1 VCCLILIVD
10 YRIFVGELDNCLQL
24 LPHDV
29 HVGCKVLF
37 PEHPEASHP
46 LHPNTPE
53 GTPEDSPRPGEIPL
67 VPLSH
72 VDISDV
78 PEVFSPPPRG
88 ERTDSLE
95 NPSIHNTEEDY
106 HIRRGERPAGRFHLS
121 RDDLPPPESAA
132 GPFLVRRFPS
142 SFVW

>member
-1 VCCLILIVD
+1 
-10 YRIFVGELDNCLQL
+10 
-24 LPHDV
+24 
-29 HVGCKVLF
+29 LF
-37 PEHPEASHP
+37 TIAPPRRSRRMQGLSPEHPEGSHP
-46 LHPNTPE
+46 LHPDTPE

-78 PEVFSPPPRG
+78 PEVFLPPPRV

-121 RDDLPPPESAA
+121 RDDLPPP
-132 GPFLVRRFPS
+132 
-142 SFVW
+142 